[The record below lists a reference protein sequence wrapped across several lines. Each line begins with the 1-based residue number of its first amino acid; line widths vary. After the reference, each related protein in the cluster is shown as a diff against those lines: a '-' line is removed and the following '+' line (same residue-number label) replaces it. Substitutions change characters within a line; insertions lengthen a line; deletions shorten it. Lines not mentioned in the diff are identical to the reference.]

1 MGYPLLPAPCY
12 MINALANEL
21 QRYWKVDKNIIEYV
35 ICCTKSS
42 PEFRLI
48 NDSIVV
54 EIYVFE
60 SVSGR
65 QVL

>member
-1 MGYPLLPAPCY
+1 